1 MSEVPNNPPFKPLG
15 GRLKAIRQKL
25 QESVA
30 EVSGAVEIDS
40 IVLERIEQ
48 GLECPGEDLLML
60 LISHFGVH
68 DDAAVQLWELAGYD
82 QPSPGKDSFSSDEQQ
97 NRSVMIMM
105 TLDTR
110 ILYTDSTNVAAN
122 KNGVVLNFM
131 QNAQGNQ
138 QTPISRVGMSY
149 NQAND
154 LLIALQNSIAQAS
167 ASPTIRLLPAPK
179 KPPINKNKETN

>member
-1 MSEVPNNPPFKPLG
+1 MSEVPNNTPFKPLG
-15 GRLKAIRQKL
+15 GKLKAIRQKL

-40 IVLERIEQ
+40 IVLERIEK
-48 GLECPGEDLLML
+48 GVERPAEDLLML

-82 QPSPGKDSFSSDEQQ
+82 QPSPGKDNFNNDEQQ

-110 ILYTDSTNVAAN
+110 ILYTDSAHISAS
-122 KNGVVLNFM
+122 KSGVVLNFM
-131 QNAQGNQ
+131 QNAQGSQ

-149 NQAND
+149 DQAND
-154 LLIALQNSIAQAS
+154 LLAALKQTIDQAS
-167 ASPTIRLLPAPK
+167 TNPQIRLLPAPK
-179 KPPINKNKETN
+179 KPPLDKTRDAS